1 MGKPSHKVIIAGDPA
16 TEGTQALVTV
26 AQRSF
31 CPNLVLILADATP
44 RADSGGVEG
53 SIKMEDD
60 EEGPLFREVLEA
72 YGGGYNLGEGGLPA
86 AYVCFDNSCSSSVH
100 TAEALQELL
109 D

>member
-60 EEGPLFREVLEA
+60 EERPLFREVLEA